1 MSVFVRLG
9 QIGRERPGMID
20 AAGTIYDLS
29 PLTDDIDG
37 TFLAED
43 GLARAEQAL
52 AEGWLDVWNNAGE
65 LRVGAPIARPTA
77 VICIGQNYA
86 AHAAESGDQPP
97 AVPIIFFKHPN
108 TVVGPNDD
116 VTIPPTA
123 TTVDW
128 EVELGVV
135 IGKRAKNLANE
146 EDALAHIAG
155 FVVSHDVSERQWQ
168 TEHSGGQWSKGKTAE
183 GFNPVGPWLVPATEV
198 DPQRLRL
205 WSSVNGEMRQDSST
219 ADQIFTVAHIVWHL
233 SQYMVLE
240 PGDLINTGTPQG
252 VALSGKYP
260 YLRDGDVVEMGID
273 HLGQQRQSFVA
284 AH

>member
-43 GLARAEQAL
+43 GLARAEQAR
-52 AEGWLDVWNNAGE
+52 AEGWLDVWTNAGE

-128 EVELGVV
+128 EVELGIV
-135 IGKRAKNLANE
+135 IGKRAKNLADE
-146 EDALAHIAG
+146 EDALSHIAG

-240 PGDLINTGTPQG
+240 PGDLINSGTPQG
-252 VALSGKYP
+252 VALSGRYP